1 MKEENYKS
9 LEALESR
16 TLRNKGITIV
26 SLVVTI
32 IVILILAGVT
42 IGTLMGENGVIN
54 QAQRTSE
61 TEQQKQA
68 NAQLQINDLET
79 KLATSEDTLTLSRS
93 ELNSLISEIVAQKV
107 EKMTS
112 DLNSQMTET
121 ISQEVETKTSDL
133 KNQVDVLNN
142 QGSMHNVRS
151 YIMGGTK
158 FDDISL
164 ETGDYLCFL
173 FTYGQGTAIKKPS
186 IYFISLGANTEAY
199 LARCLN
205 IMEEDSFT
213 LDVSPRTESN
223 PNGLL
228 SINTPYD
235 SWFQCTLI
243 KIDNGHT

>member
-1 MKEENYKS
+1 
-9 LEALESR
+9 
-16 TLRNKGITIV
+16 
-26 SLVVTI
+26 
-32 IVILILAGVT
+32 
-42 IGTLMGENGVIN
+42 MGENGVIN

-133 KNQVDVLNN
+133 KSQVDVLNN

-151 YIMGGTK
+151 YIMEGTK

-173 FTYGQGTAIKKPS
+173 FTHTEFTENLVSKVI
-186 IYFISLGANTEAY
+186 FNSLTY
-199 LARCLN
+199 YK
-205 IMEEDSFT
+205 S
-213 LDVSPRTESN
+213 
-223 PNGLL
+223 
-228 SINTPYD
+228 
-235 SWFQCTLI
+235 
-243 KIDNGHT
+243 